1 MHHEPQ
7 TNLETAIYK
16 QTDRRPSS
24 VPLLLVDDK
33 GIPMDDHAVK
43 TCIDYAISRS
53 PTAVHPT
60 TEDGDYR
67 DPGSVHATATFP
79 PQPGSELGLHQVQ
92 SIPVEVVYPIAS
104 NAVVKL
110 ELSLPLFVYGASPD
124 HSIITYQA
132 DLVVA
137 MRESD
142 LSNLIYMAFQASVS
156 ECRFDNYDLLKEA
169 REELDH
175 KADLLAK
182 AIRREPEVAFLQELA
197 DHVNTFQP
205 SIPWPARQT
214 KVKALNGAV
223 AITVNPAS

>member
-1 MHHEPQ
+1 MHHEPPDQ
-7 TNLETAIYK
+7 SRNRDLQAARPPAQLRPPTAG
-16 QTDRRPSS
+16 RRQGASQWMTTRSRPALTTPSAD
-24 VPLLLVDDK
+24 P
-33 GIPMDDHAVK
+33 
-43 TCIDYAISRS
+43 

-156 ECRFDNYDLLKEA
+156 EHRFDN
-169 REELDH
+169 
-175 KADLLAK
+175 
-182 AIRREPEVAFLQELA
+182 
-197 DHVNTFQP
+197 
-205 SIPWPARQT
+205 
-214 KVKALNGAV
+214 
-223 AITVNPAS
+223 